1 MAQQNRV
8 NLKSYFLTGS
18 KPTQSNF
25 ADFVDSTINIQD
37 DGVSVDSSGNV
48 TTGGGISVKGSALT
62 TPGTIA
68 WNGTSFQLR
77 DNTGWQTLAL
87 GASTSSQWTTVG
99 SGINLL
105 SGGAG
110 IALPA
115 ATPPTYQFE
124 VTLGITSASP
134 ATTADCVRLG
144 AGTFFQDNFDTYF
157 SHRAQAGLTT
167 YAVAQN
173 SSGQTTINA
182 ATGMAINFSIAN
194 VPLAAFSAGALNI
207 GGAAATAGA
216 LLLVNGNAAK
226 PGGGSWIAT
235 SDVRLKT
242 DVSDFTDGLE
252 ELKKL
257 KPVNYR
263 YNGKAGTN
271 SKSVF
276 VGLIAQ
282 DVQPVLP
289 YMVDRT
295 MGRLEETD
303 QQDTELLTLDTS
315 ALTFVLVNA
324 IKELDSRLE
333 KLEAGKYE
341 EALTHN

>member
-1 MAQQNRV
+1 MAQTNRV

-37 DGVSVDSSGNV
+37 DGISVDGSGNV

-87 GASTSSQWTTVG
+87 GVSSSQWTTVG
-99 SGINLL
+99 TGINLL
-105 SGGAG
+105 SGLAG

-124 VTLGITSASP
+124 VTLGLTSTSP
-134 ATTADCVRLG
+134 AATVDCVRLG
-144 AGTFFQDNFDTYF
+144 AGTFFQDAFNTYF
-157 SHRAQAGLTT
+157 SHRAQAGLTA

-182 ATGMAINFSIAN
+182 ATGMAINFAIAN
-194 VPLAAFSAGALNI
+194 VPLAAFSGGALNI

-226 PGGGSWIAT
+226 PGGGSFIAT
-235 SDVRLKT
+235 SDGRLKT
-242 DVSDFTDGLE
+242 DVSEFTDGLMQ
-252 ELKKL
+252 LKKL

-263 YNGKAGTN
+263 YNGKAGSNTQGA
-271 SKSVF
+271 F

-282 DVQPVLP
+282 DVLPIAP
-289 YMVDRT
+289 YMVGRF

-303 QQDTELLTLDTS
+303 QQDTELLSLDAS
-315 ALTFVLVNA
+315 ALTYVLVNA
-324 IKELDSRLE
+324 VKELDARLE
-333 KLEAGKYE
+333 ALEAGKYE
-341 EALTHN
+341 GALNHN

>member
-8 NLKSYFLTGS
+8 NLKSFFLTGS

-37 DGVSVDSSGNV
+37 DGISVDGSGNV
-48 TTGGGISVKGSALT
+48 TTAAGISVKGSVLT

-68 WNGTSFQLR
+68 WNGTSFQFR

-87 GASTSSQWTTVG
+87 GAISSSQWTTVG
-99 SGINLL
+99 TGINLL
-105 SGGAG
+105 NGGAG
-110 IALPA
+110 IGLPA

-124 VTLGITSASP
+124 VTLGITSVSP
-134 ATTADCVRLG
+134 APSADCVRLG
-144 AGTFFQDNFDTYF
+144 AGTFFQDAFNTYF
-157 SHRAQAGLTT
+157 SHRAQAGLTS
-167 YAVAQN
+167 YALAQN
-173 SSGQTTINA
+173 SSGVTTINA

-194 VPLAAFSAGALNI
+194 VPVAAFSGGALNI

-226 PGGGSWIAT
+226 PGGGAFIAT
-235 SDVRLKT
+235 SDGRLKT
-242 DVSDFTDGLE
+242 DVAGFTDGLVQ
-252 ELKKL
+252 LKKL

-271 SKSVF
+271 SRDAF

-282 DVQPVLP
+282 DVLPVLP
-289 YMVDRT
+289 YMVGRFL
-295 MGRLEETD
+295 GRLEESD
-303 QQDTELLTLDTS
+303 QQDTELLSLDPS
-315 ALTFVLVNA
+315 ALTYVLVNA
-324 IKELDSRLE
+324 IKELDARLE
-333 KLEAGKYE
+333 ALEAGKYE
-341 EALTHN
+341 GALNHN